1 MRQEVRAMVQDDAA
15 EIGALERMARAL
27 LVEQRGGPAHM
38 AERPA
43 VGEWVP
49 LLSRPDQRVFIAL
62 IDEVPV
68 GYLQLS
74 LIAGHAAE
82 VQQVFVHPDARE
94 VGFGDWLL
102 EAAIDA
108 ARSFGCTVIEG
119 TALPG
124 DRETKNLYER
134 AGIKARKIT
143 VSLPLQARRSPL
155 TVLRRPSS
163 SAGASR

>member
-1 MRQEVRAMVQDDAA
+1 MVQEDAA
-15 EIGALERMARAL
+15 EIGALERMAREL

-43 VGEWVP
+43 VGEWAA
-49 LLSRPDQRVFIAL
+49 LLAQPDARAWVAL

-74 LIAGHAAE
+74 LVAGGAAE
-82 VQQVFVHPDARE
+82 VLQVFVHPEARE

-102 EAAIDA
+102 EAALAA
-108 ARSFGCTVIEG
+108 ARECHCTVLEG

-143 VSLPLQARRSPL
+143 VSLPL
-155 TVLRRPSS
+155 
-163 SAGASR
+163 

>member
-1 MRQEVRAMVQDDAA
+1 MQQVVRPMVLDDAA
-15 EIGALERMARAL
+15 DIALLEQLAREL

-43 VGEWVP
+43 VGEWAALVEHP
-49 LLSRPDQRVFIAL
+49 EACVWLAL
-62 IDEVPV
+62 IDNVPV
-68 GYLQLS
+68 GYLQL
-74 LIAGHAAE
+74 AVVPGGAAE
-82 VQQVFVHPDARE
+82 VLQVFVHPDARE

-102 EAAIDA
+102 EAAIA
-108 ARSFGCTVIEG
+108 TARERRCTVIEG

-143 VSLPLQARRSPL
+143 VSLPL
-155 TVLRRPSS
+155 
-163 SAGASR
+163 